1 MPERWRVALLCFAAN
16 VIAHA
21 DRISLSVAVPAVL
34 AEYRWD
40 TAQMGWVLSAFFT
53 GYALLMIPA
62 GLAAQRF
69 GPQRMFACSI
79 GLWSLFTM
87 LTPLPRSI
95 AGMTAVRFLLGVGES
110 GTAACING
118 TLARWFPPTE
128 YARAAGLC
136 WSGGYMAPL
145 LAFPLATAILHQFG
159 WRAIFVGFGLLG
171 FLWLPL
177 WLRVRQPAA
186 PAVGATTTSS
196 LNHLWKAPA
205 IWAVFLLHFSSNWFL
220 YVMISWLPTYL
231 AMERKLSLPGMAAG
245 AAVPFLFAWVGTN
258 TFAWA
263 IDRASPRLGPT
274 RARKLFL
281 LPYALAGASIFAVPR
296 AESASVAIVLL
307 CAAMG
312 LLASA
317 TPIFSSASLDL
328 APRIAAPLAA
338 VQNAFANLSGV
349 IAPAV
354 VGYLVKA
361 QGWQSAF
368 NLTAAVC
375 LGGIA
380 AYLLFGNAERLDGNP
395 RPAARVNSAGG

>member
-21 DRISLSVAVPAVL
+21 DRISLSVAVPAIL

-40 TAQMGWVLSAFFT
+40 TAQMGWVLSAFFS
-53 GYALLMIPA
+53 GYTLLMIPA

-69 GPQRMFACSI
+69 GPRRMFGYSI

-87 LTPLPRSI
+87 LTPLPRTI
-95 AGMTAVRFLLGVGES
+95 AGMAAVRFLLGVGES

-128 YARAAGLC
+128 YSRAAGLC

-145 LAFPLATAILHQFG
+145 LAFPLATGILQQFG

-177 WLRVRQPAA
+177 WLRVAWPAL
-186 PAVGATTTSS
+186 PASAGGLPRLSMR
-196 LNHLWKAPA
+196 LWKAPA
-205 IWAVFLLHFSSNWFL
+205 VWAVFLLHFSSNWFL

-231 AMERKLSLPGMAAG
+231 ALERKLSLPGMAAG

-263 IDRASPRLGPT
+263 IDRATPRLGST

-296 AESASVAIVLL
+296 AESAASAIVLL

-317 TPIFSSASLDL
+317 TPIFSSASLNL

-361 QGWQSAF
+361 HGWPSAF
-368 NLTAAVC
+368 TLTTAVC
-375 LGGIA
+375 LAGIA
-380 AYLLFGNAERLDGNP
+380 AYLLFGDAEPLEGNP
-395 RPAARVNSAGG
+395 QPAARVNTAGG